1 MTYEALPIF
10 ATYFMSGEDMN
21 INSQRLSATEMP
33 VMVNQRPVP
42 NDTYSTSSSSCPIRK
57 ASISRNFNEPEMLQ
71 FEDLVAGKRRV
82 ARHASLYRRHDRL
95 NMLYV
100 IRFGQFKLIV
110 GDLIGEQRVAGFHM
124 AGDLVGLDAIATGQ
138 HNFRLMALEDS
149 EVCEIPFAAIAKM
162 MGAEPAI
169 QRQFL
174 QAMSGAL
181 NNEYMRS
188 FLLTTSSLDER
199 FASFLL
205 KLGEKY
211 GRLGYSDK
219 SFRLSMSRGD
229 IGSYLGTT
237 VESVSRLIARFN
249 AQGAV
254 SIRGRMVELRD
265 RPYLQAL
272 SCGDEPAVKRA
283 GVRRPA
289 ISIDE
294 APGLPVSGM
303 WGG

>member
-1 MTYEALPIF
+1 
-10 ATYFMSGEDMN
+10 MSGEDMN
-21 INSQRLSATEMP
+21 INSQRLLATQAP
-33 VMVNQRPVP
+33 AMVNKGPLP
-42 NDTYSTSSSSCPIRK
+42 NNTSIPGASSCPLLK
-57 ASISRNFNEPEMLQ
+57 ARISRNFDEPGMLQ
-71 FEDLVAGKRRV
+71 FEDLVAGKRRI

-95 NMLYV
+95 DMLYV

-149 EVCEIPFAAIAKM
+149 EVFEIPFTAIANM

-174 QAMSGAL
+174 QAMSEAL
-181 NNEYMRS
+181 NNEYWRS
-188 FLLTTSSLDER
+188 FELASSSLDER

-211 GRLGYSDK
+211 ARLGYSDK

-237 VESVSRLIARFN
+237 IESVSRLIARFN
-249 AQGAV
+249 AQDAV
-254 SIRGRMVELRD
+254 SISGRMVELHD

-272 SCGDEPAVKRA
+272 ACRDEHSVGSA
-283 GVRRPA
+283 GVRHPEITTA
-289 ISIDE
+289 K
-294 APGLPVSGM
+294 APGLQMSDM
-303 WGG
+303 